1 MKTKLIVDLDGTLA
15 INDHRQHFLKGGRKD
30 WDSFFEACDKDQPNT
45 DVIDLVNRLAE
56 PSTSGTPP
64 LKIFILSGRI
74 DSVRQ
79 ETTAWLDKF
88 VDFDYVLLMRPSDDR
103 SPDIDFKRRLAAD
116 NGLVPES
123 VLCVIDDRSSV
134 VAMWREEG
142 YTVLQVADHNY

>member
-1 MKTKLIVDLDGTLA
+1 MKTSLIVDLDGTLA
-15 INDHRQHFLKGGRKD
+15 INGHRQHFLEGGRKD
-30 WDSFFEACDKDQPNT
+30 WGSFFEACDKDQPNT
-45 DVIDLVNRLAE
+45 DVIDLVNRLAA
-56 PSTSGTPP
+56 PSTLGTPP

-79 ETTAWLDKF
+79 ATTAWLDKF

-103 SPDIDFKRRLAAD
+103 SPDTDFKRRLAAD
-116 NGLVPES
+116 NGLVPAS
-123 VLCVIDDRSSV
+123 VLCVIDDRNSV